1 MRGQMVERLQL
12 KSCDLED
19 DRTRVLVDATSP
31 ARLSPPTTIYVA
43 PVAKLKPAAEVLDLT
58 DTKLGKQLAKTFVK
72 GVKLDAILRLLGD
85 RVEAN
90 RLPAWITWHTGK
102 GLDTVGHLGEPLFSA
117 TGADEDEFGDDPAGK
132 VVLTEHGVDAY
143 RGGDEPETVKAAD
156 PATLTSYDGCGFL
169 LDNLIW
175 AGTPPKALKDARRL
189 LAAAFAAASGELPAY
204 EKAEPAAKPAKATKG
219 KKGKAALAAPAIAT
233 TMTATFLDGPA
244 RTSSYAGAITKK
256 APKLRWSAKT
266 GFEGGGEY
274 GGSPVVDESL
284 GLVFTGD
291 YAFNAKV
298 SATRI
303 ADGKSAWKRNLA
315 KNQSWLTGDVTV
327 ADGVLY
333 VPCNKQ
339 VHALDART
347 GKPKWVANVTG
358 VQGTPVVVGD
368 VVIQGAGD
376 GMIALSV
383 DKGRKQW
390 MFKVKRD
397 DVKVGVR
404 AGIAY
409 ADGVIYFI
417 AEKKLLAI
425 EVATQ
430 KKLWAI
436 PADASATPSLD
447 ATCVY
452 TWSPRGILAV
462 DRTTGKQKWLAKLDQ
477 QRCCDDDK
485 TFAITGE
492 RLLTRANGKLAS
504 FDLATGKAQWSVG
517 LDTPYGIG
525 NCGPAVGGGVAVC
538 ILIDDDTDKRAL
550 IAVDIATGKTLWK
563 FDSMKNEPFSWD
575 STPSIGSDGTVFVQ
589 AYSLLALK

>member
-1 MRGQMVERLQL
+1 M
-12 KSCDLED
+12 
-19 DRTRVLVDATSP
+19 
-31 ARLSPPTTIYVA
+31 
-43 PVAKLKPAAEVLDLT
+43 AKLKPAAEVLDLA

-102 GLDTVGHLGEPLFSA
+102 GFDTVGHLGEPLFCA

-132 VVLTEHGVDAY
+132 VVLTDHGVDAY

-156 PATLTSYDGCGFL
+156 PATLTSYDGGGYL

-175 AGTPPKALKDARRL
+175 AGTPPKAIKDARRL
-189 LAAAFAAASGELPAY
+189 LATAFAAASGDLPAY
-204 EKAEPAAKPAKATKG
+204 EKAEPAAKSAKATKG
-219 KKGKAALAAPAIAT
+219 KGAPAIVA
-233 TMTATFLDGPA
+233 TMTATFLNGPA
-244 RTSSYAGAITKK
+244 RTSSYVGAITKK

-291 YAFNAKV
+291 YAFNARV
-298 SATRI
+298 SAIRL
-303 ADGKSAWKRNLA
+303 ADGKPAWKRNLA

-376 GMIALSV
+376 GVFALSV

-430 KKLWAI
+430 KKLWTI

-477 QRCCDDDK
+477 KGSDDNK
-485 TFAITGE
+485 TFAITGD

-517 LDTPYGIG
+517 LDTPYYIG

-563 FDSMKNEPFSWD
+563 IGTMKNEPFSWY
-575 STPSIGSDGTVFVQ
+575 STPSVGSDGTVFVQ
-589 AYSLLALK
+589 AYSLHALK